1 MSPRP
6 RHRVAEVI
14 RRFYDR
20 FALRY
25 PALDTPPIRDVLG
38 DLAVCRTAALG
49 GHLEQCDGCGFAR
62 VSYNSCRNRHCPSC
76 QGSARSAW
84 LARQEADVLPVSYFH
99 VVFTLPEAL
108 RGLALQNR
116 ERVYGILF
124 KTASETLKQVA
135 QDPKHLGAEIGVLA
149 VLHTWGQNLMLHPH
163 LHCVLPAGG
172 IAQDGSGWVPCKRS
186 GQGKQFFAPV
196 RVLSKLFRGKFLAE
210 LLAARRRGELE
221 YHGSLSHLSEER
233 AWQDLV
239 GGLVLGQWVVF
250 CKRPFG
256 GPRQVLK
263 YLARYTHRV
272 AIRDQRL
279 QDVTDDSVTF
289 TYKDYRDQGQTKSM
303 PLSGEEFLRRFL
315 LHVLPKRFMR
325 IRSYGFLSNAVRAAK
340 LKLIRDWLTPE
351 PQPIEPAAPRSER
364 EAGSETV
371 AELRPAC
378 RCPECKTGT
387 MQRVSEVPAVDL
399 TPWNLPRRAPPGGT
413 R

>member
-1 MSPRP
+1 MSQRP

-14 RRFYDR
+14 RRFWDR
-20 FALRY
+20 FALRF
-25 PALDTPPIRDVLG
+25 PALDTPPLRDVLG

-49 GHLEQCDGCGFAR
+49 GHFEQCDECGFAR

-76 QGSARSAW
+76 QGSARSVW

-116 ERVYGILF
+116 ELVYGILF

-135 QDPKHLGAEIGVLA
+135 KDPKHLGAEIGVLA
-149 VLHTWGQNLMLHPH
+149 VLHTWGQNLMHHPH

-172 IAQDGSGWVPCKRS
+172 IALNGSGWVHCKRS
-186 GQGKQFFAPV
+186 RKGKQFFVPV
-196 RVLSKLFRGKFLAE
+196 RVLSKLFRGKFLEE
-210 LLAARRRGELE
+210 LRAARKRGELE
-221 YHGSLSHLSEER
+221 YHGSLTHLSEER

-239 GGLVLGQWVVF
+239 GGLVRGPWVVF

-272 AIRDQRL
+272 AISDQRI

-289 TYKDYRDQGQTKSM
+289 SYKDYRDQGHTKSM
-303 PLSGEEFLRRFL
+303 TLRGEEFLRRFL
-315 LHVLPKRFMR
+315 LHVLPMRFMR
-325 IRSYGFLSNAVRAAK
+325 IRSYGFLANAVRAAK
-340 LKLIRDWLTPE
+340 LKLIRGWLTPE
-351 PQPIEPAAPRSER
+351 PPPSEPAVPGCEGDAS
-364 EAGSETV
+364 SETV
-371 AELRPAC
+371 TELRQAC

-387 MQRVSEVPAVDL
+387 MHRLSEVPAIDL
-399 TPWNLPRRAPPGGT
+399 TSWNLPCRAPPGDT